1 MYFSRLDLAYCAG
14 RRIHCTGLPWK
25 LLLSHANPQFPLS
38 NKKQSQAVLIQHGIP
53 WEKNCKTV
61 PTVLMQVNKCTFP
74 GNSDH
79 SKQHSPQVIKTQRI
93 SSNKRW
99 ETTKR
104 PVWFPVFPLSLSVN
118 RLVWFVRRLRGPVM
132 WKKLKLNNVTTW
144 LPSTQFQA
152 NSHRACLWKTWIQF
166 PFKCCKQLIPNS

>member
-1 MYFSRLDLAYCAG
+1 MLGDAYIALDYPGNCFSPMQ
-14 RRIHCTGLPWK
+14 IHNSLFQTRNSLK
-25 LLLSHANPQFPLS
+25 LFWYSMVS
-38 NKKQSQAVLIQHGIP
+38 REK
-53 WEKNCKTV
+53 KNCKTV